1 MAKSLKVFYTLLG
14 LIILSMFLLVIGVTQ
29 GYLNMPHSYDWMGFD
44 MNRVPDY
51 LTPGLQYFFFWT
63 AVTLAILT
71 IIGILAVIFYPRTY
85 TEIKLGK
92 NNGSLLL
99 KKSAIEAYVKTAL
112 KETGLMLN
120 PNVSA
125 TLYKRKFDID
135 VAGRLDSR
143 IGVNEQVSGI
153 KESIEKGFNEFFGL
167 DKPVNF
173 KVRVKDISDS
183 GMTFGKKNR
192 VE

>member
-14 LIILSMFLLVIGVTQ
+14 LILLSVFLLVIGLTQ
-29 GYLNMPHSYDWMGFD
+29 GYLGMSHSYDWMGFD
-44 MNRVPDY
+44 LDRLPDF
-51 LTPGLQYFFFWT
+51 LTPGLQYVFFWT
-63 AVTLAILT
+63 SVTLAILT

-85 TEIKLGK
+85 TEIKLDK
-92 NNGSLLL
+92 ANGSLLL

-120 PNVSA
+120 PNVTA

-143 IGVNEQVSGI
+143 IGVSEQVSGI
-153 KESIEKGFNEFFGL
+153 KEGIETGFNEFFGL
-167 DKPVNF
+167 NKPVNF
-173 KVRVKDISDS
+173 QVRVKDIADS
-183 GMTFGKKNR
+183 EMIFGKKNR